1 MLSNDAHDDEP
12 VSPAEHVKDERQVS
26 QAYRTYLRKNL
37 RHYCAVGL
45 ADDVLDKRE
54 KSVEVYVP
62 VQYIS
67 AQVVG
72 KNSSSACE
80 GDDDEK

>member
-45 ADDVLDKRE
+45 ADKDYLMF
-54 KSVEVYVP
+54 
-62 VQYIS
+62 
-67 AQVVG
+67 
-72 KNSSSACE
+72 
-80 GDDDEK
+80 